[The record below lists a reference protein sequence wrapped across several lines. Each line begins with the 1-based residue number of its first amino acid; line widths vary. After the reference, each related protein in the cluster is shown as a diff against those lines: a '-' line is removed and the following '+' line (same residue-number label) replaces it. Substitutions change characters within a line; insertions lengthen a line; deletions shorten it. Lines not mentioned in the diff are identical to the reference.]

1 MAIHAADAAAVH
13 AVLELFRIDPVT
25 LNADRIARELGE
37 RGFPVAPPV
46 GDVGMTLLAGD
57 RGMSGGMWLD
67 LVVAA
72 YTVERLVPG
81 GSTAGSRELEREQG
95 DKGEEDNESFQQHEP
110 ILFLLGN
117 ALCSPP

>member
-1 MAIHAADAAAVH
+1 
-13 AVLELFRIDPVT
+13 VLELFRIDPVT

-57 RGMSGGMWLD
+57 RGMGSGVGLD

-72 YTVERLVPG
+72 HTVQRLVP

-95 DKGEEDNESFQQHEP
+95 DKGEENNESLQQHEP
-110 ILFLLGN
+110 ILVLLGN
-117 ALCSPP
+117 ALLDGAQVT